1 MTISKET
8 IELRKQSLAQDF
20 STLKGRIDTAE
31 KDIVG
36 MKNNLNAVAGAIQQ
50 CDMFLKE
57 LEAGSLVAENEQDHE
72 KLQKLEKEKTNSKG
86 KAVKA
91 DMPASKQ
98 QALNIAT
105 T

>member
-8 IELRKQSLAQDF
+8 IKVRKENLAQDF

-31 KDIVG
+31 KEIVG
-36 MKNNLNAVAGAIQQ
+36 MKNNLNAVAGAIEQ

-72 KLQKLEKEKTNSKG
+72 KLQKLEKEKTNSN
-86 KAVKA
+86 
-91 DMPASKQ
+91 MPASKQ
-98 QALNIAT
+98 EALNIAT